1 MRELPE
7 RGAFLDDRHNLLG
20 AEAGRPQDIV
30 EDVTPMSAGSLHQ
43 SADLAVP
50 AKTAFELLCA
60 VEKWPV
66 WLAFLRSARRV
77 EPAEGFGLG
86 TEVAIR
92 STIPGAE
99 EELYEVDRFVDG
111 FIVSLVG
118 LYSIRRRIDMRLEG
132 KTARSK
138 LVVRIDYPTYGG
150 VFPALID
157 RMTARR
163 KLDSQLADSLLYF
176 KGLVEDEGDPAEN
189 AVLVPLDAVSSH

>member
-1 MRELPE
+1 
-7 RGAFLDDRHNLLG
+7 
-20 AEAGRPQDIV
+20 
-30 EDVTPMSAGSLHQ
+30 MSAGSLHQ

-77 EPAEGFGLG
+77 DPSQALG
-86 TEVAIR
+86 PGAEVAIR
-92 STIPGAE
+92 SSIPGEE

-111 FIVSLVG
+111 FAVSLVG
-118 LYSIRRRIDMRLEG
+118 AFSLRRRIDMRIEG

-150 VFPALID
+150 LVSALLD
-157 RMTARR
+157 RVTKRR
-163 KLDSQLADSLLYF
+163 RLESQLADSLLHF
-176 KGLVEDEGDPAEN
+176 KGLVEYEGDPAEN
-189 AVLVPLDAVSSH
+189 AVLLPPAAVSSH

>member
-1 MRELPE
+1 
-7 RGAFLDDRHNLLG
+7 
-20 AEAGRPQDIV
+20 
-30 EDVTPMSAGSLHQ
+30 MSAGSLHQ

-77 EPAEGFGLG
+77 DPSQALG
-86 TEVAIR
+86 PGAEVAIR
-92 STIPGAE
+92 STIPGAD

-111 FIVSLVG
+111 HMVSLVG
-118 LYSIRRRIDMRLEG
+118 AYSVRRRIDIRLEG

-150 VFPALID
+150 LVSALLD

-163 KLDSQLADSLLYF
+163 RLEAQLADSLLHF
-176 KGLVEDEGDPAEN
+176 KGLVEYEGDPSET
-189 AVLVPLDAVSSH
+189 AVLLPVDSVSSH